1 MSNPTARPGRT
12 EARVKPIRSEGQWA
26 LGYREPLNATE
37 RLKRDDDGLR
47 VKERVLDRYAGHGF
61 ASIDPNDLRGRFRWY
76 GLYTQRR
83 QGIPGGRTAALAP
96 EELEDEFFMLRVRIP
111 GGRLTTAQLRT
122 VGELSERYARDTAD
136 ITNRHN
142 IQLHWVRIEDV
153 PDIWARLEEVGLST
167 TEACGDTP
175 RNMLGCPVAGVAEDE
190 VIDASAALA
199 SLAPYVGDP
208 TFSNLPRKYK
218 TAVSGCA
225 QHCTIHEINDVA
237 FVGVVGPDG
246 EAGFDLWVGGGLS
259 TNPMFG
265 QRVGVFV
272 RADQVAEVW
281 VGVTSIFRD
290 YGYRRSRAKA
300 RLKFLMADWGPE
312 RFREVLE
319 TEYLKEPLPD
329 GVPIAPPTSP
339 YRDHVGIHRQRD
351 GRYYLGLA
359 PTVGRMSGRLLQEVS
374 QLAERHGSRRAA
386 TTIEQKLIVLDVPE
400 DEVEPL
406 AAALDAIGLPCRPS
420 GFRRQTM
427 ACSGLQFC
435 KLAIVDTK
443 DRAGVV
449 IDELER
455 RLPGWD
461 LPITINING
470 CPNSCAR
477 IQTGDVGLRGQIV
490 TDEDGEQAEGFQVTL
505 GGTLT
510 GEVGFG
516 RKVRGLRAT
525 GAGLPDYLER
535 ILRRYAEQRLPDDSF
550 ASWARRVDESELR

>member
-1 MSNPTARPGRT
+1 MTEPSGRPARAPKR
-12 EARVKPIRSEGQWA
+12 PRSEGQWA
-26 LGYREPLNATE
+26 LGYHEPLNATE
-37 RLKRDDDGLR
+37 RFKRDDDGLR
-47 VKERVLDRYAGHGF
+47 VKERVLDRYAHQGF
-61 ASIDPNDLRGRFRWY
+61 ASIDPSDLRGRFRWY

-83 QGIPGGRTAALAP
+83 QGIPGGRTASLSP

-111 GGRLTTAQLRT
+111 GGSLTTEQLRT
-122 VGELSERYARDTAD
+122 IGEVSTQYARDTAD

-153 PDIWARLEEVGLST
+153 PAIWGRLEAVGLST

-190 VIDASAALA
+190 VIDGSAALA

-208 TFSNLPRKYK
+208 RFSNLPRKYK

-246 EAGFDLWVGGGLS
+246 EPGFDLWVGGGLS

-265 QRVGVFV
+265 RRVGVFV
-272 RADQVAEVW
+272 AADRVADVW

-290 YGYRRSRAKA
+290 YGYRRSRGKA
-300 RLKFLMADWGPE
+300 RLKFLMADWGPQ

-329 GVPIAPPTSP
+329 GVAPQPPTSP
-339 YRDHVGIHRQRD
+339 YRDHVGIHRQKD

-359 PTVGRMSGRLLQEVS
+359 PRTGRMSGTLLQQVADA
-374 QLAERHGSRRAA
+374 AEQHGSGRVA
-386 TTIEQKLIVLDVPE
+386 TTIEQKLIVLDVPG
-400 DEVEPL
+400 DRVEAL
-406 AAALDAIGLPCRPS
+406 ATRLDALGLPSRPS
-420 GFRRQTM
+420 GFRRQVM
-427 ACSGLQFC
+427 ACSGIEFC

-443 DRAGVV
+443 GRAATV
-449 IDELER
+449 IEELER

-461 LPITINING
+461 LPVTINING

-477 IQTGDVGLRGQIV
+477 IQTGDIGLRGQIV
-490 TDEDGEQAEGFQVTL
+490 TTDEGEPVEGFQITL
-505 GGTLT
+505 GGSLT
-510 GEVGFG
+510 AEVGFG
-516 RKVRGLRAT
+516 RKVRGLRSTA
-525 GAGLPDYLER
+525 AELPDYLER
-535 ILRRYAEQRLPDDSF
+535 VLRRYADQRLPDDSF
-550 ASWARRVDESELR
+550 ASWARRVDEAELR